1 MTTSQPMSPHD
12 AEQVVADRIERF
24 GWRALPELHVTERP
38 DGRWLVRWDEHER
51 TVEPMSSDE
60 WCAWL
65 EEHVGPLDAAS
76 LQTTES

>member
-1 MTTSQPMSPHD
+1 
-12 AEQVVADRIERF
+12 
-24 GWRALPELHVTERP
+24 
-38 DGRWLVRWDEHER
+38 VRWDEHER
-51 TVEPMSSDE
+51 TVEPMRFDE